1 METIISLIQKQRAGD
16 VQAAQ
21 EICRRMS
28 PLLKKYAARLYCME
42 YDDAMQELYI
52 ALLET
57 FPYLDPAKTEA
68 ECLNYIQTTVHN
80 RYCFL
85 CRGCLSV
92 PQSESIE
99 DSIDTLSAPSPF
111 DESYYDIC
119 NYIKTLPEK
128 GMRRQIMSL
137 FFFQYKTDS
146 EIAEILHVSR
156 QYVNR
161 IKKQMITGY
170 FNER

>member
-1 METIISLIQKQRAGD
+1 MLPDFTVWNMMTPCRNYTSHYWKLFHIWTRQKA
-16 VQAAQ
+16 
-21 EICRRMS
+21 
-28 PLLKKYAARLYCME
+28 
-42 YDDAMQELYI
+42 
-52 ALLET
+52 
-57 FPYLDPAKTEA
+57 EA

-80 RYCFL
+80 RYRFL

-170 FNER
+170 FSER

>member
-1 METIISLIQKQRAGD
+1 M
-16 VQAAQ
+16 
-21 EICRRMS
+21 
-28 PLLKKYAARLYCME
+28 
-42 YDDAMQELYI
+42 
-52 ALLET
+52 
-57 FPYLDPAKTEA
+57 
-68 ECLNYIQTTVHN
+68 
-80 RYCFL
+80 
-85 CRGCLSV
+85 SV

-99 DSIDTLSAPSPF
+99 DSIDTLSAPSSF

-119 NYIKTLPEK
+119 NYIKALPEK

-170 FNER
+170 FSER

>member
-80 RYCFL
+80 RYRFL

-146 EIAEILHVSR
+146 EIAQILHVSR

-170 FNER
+170 FSER

>member
-57 FPYLDPAKTEA
+57 FPYLDPAKIEA

-80 RYCFL
+80 RYRFL

-170 FNER
+170 FSER

>member
-99 DSIDTLSAPSPF
+99 DSIDTLSAPSSF

-128 GMRRQIMSL
+128 RMRRQIMSL

-170 FNER
+170 FSER

>member
-21 EICRRMS
+21 EICRIMS

-80 RYCFL
+80 RYRFL

-170 FNER
+170 FSER

>member
-68 ECLNYIQTTVHN
+68 ECLNYIQTTVHD
-80 RYCFL
+80 RYRFL

-170 FNER
+170 FSER

>member
-52 ALLET
+52 ALLKT

-80 RYCFL
+80 RYRFL

-170 FNER
+170 FSER

>member
-1 METIISLIQKQRAGD
+1 METIISLIEKQKSGD
-16 VQAAQ
+16 LQAAQ

-80 RYCFL
+80 RYRFL

-99 DSIDTLSAPSPF
+99 DSIDTLSV
-111 DESYYDIC
+111 DILVLR
-119 NYIKTLPEK
+119 NHKSGKL
-128 GMRRQIMSL
+128 
-137 FFFQYKTDS
+137 
-146 EIAEILHVSR
+146 EI
-156 QYVNR
+156 
-161 IKKQMITGY
+161 
-170 FNER
+170 

>member
-80 RYCFL
+80 RYRFL

-99 DSIDTLSAPSPF
+99 DSIDTISAPSPF

-170 FNER
+170 FSER

>member
-80 RYCFL
+80 RYRFL
-85 CRGCLSV
+85 CRCCLSC

-170 FNER
+170 FSER

>member
-80 RYCFL
+80 RYRFL

-99 DSIDTLSAPSPF
+99 DSIYTLSSPSPF

-170 FNER
+170 FSER

>member
-1 METIISLIQKQRAGD
+1 MSAIIQKQRAGD

-80 RYCFL
+80 RYRFL

-170 FNER
+170 FSER

>member
-80 RYCFL
+80 RYRFL

-146 EIAEILHVSR
+146 EIAEC
-156 QYVNR
+156 
-161 IKKQMITGY
+161 
-170 FNER
+170 

>member
-21 EICRRMS
+21 EICRKMS

-80 RYCFL
+80 RYRFL

-170 FNER
+170 FSER

>member
-1 METIISLIQKQRAGD
+1 METIISLMQKQRAGD

-80 RYCFL
+80 RYRFL

-170 FNER
+170 FSER

>member
-80 RYCFL
+80 RYRFL

-119 NYIKTLPEK
+119 NYIKALPEK

-137 FFFQYKTDS
+137 CFFQYKTDS
-146 EIAEILHVSR
+146 EIAEQLHVSR

-161 IKKQMITGY
+161 IKKQLITEY
-170 FNER
+170 FSER

>member
-68 ECLNYIQTTVHN
+68 ECLNYIQTAGHN

>member
-16 VQAAQ
+16 VQSAQ

-80 RYCFL
+80 RYRFL

-170 FNER
+170 FSER

>member
-68 ECLNYIQTTVHN
+68 ECLIIYKQLYITVIV
-80 RYCFL
+80 FFAEAV
-85 CRGCLSV
+85 CLSHS
-92 PQSESIE
+92 QNLLRILL
-99 DSIDTLSAPSPF
+99 IRFLLLLLLTNLIMISATISKHCRKKECA
-111 DESYYDIC
+111 DKLC
-119 NYIKTLPEK
+119 
-128 GMRRQIMSL
+128 L
-137 FFFQYKTDS
+137 FFS
-146 EIAEILHVSR
+146 S
-156 QYVNR
+156 N
-161 IKKQMITGY
+161 IKLIPKLQKY
-170 FNER
+170 FMFHASM

>member
-80 RYCFL
+80 RYRFL

-161 IKKQMITGY
+161 IKKHMITGY
-170 FNER
+170 FSER

>member
-80 RYCFL
+80 RYRFL

-128 GMRRQIMSL
+128 GMRRQIMTL

-170 FNER
+170 FSER

>member
-21 EICRRMS
+21 ALCRRMS

-42 YDDAMQELYI
+42 YDDDMQELYI

-85 CRGCLSV
+85 L
-92 PQSESIE
+92 
-99 DSIDTLSAPSPF
+99 L
-111 DESYYDIC
+111 
-119 NYIKTLPEK
+119 
-128 GMRRQIMSL
+128 
-137 FFFQYKTDS
+137 
-146 EIAEILHVSR
+146 
-156 QYVNR
+156 
-161 IKKQMITGY
+161 
-170 FNER
+170 

>member
-80 RYCFL
+80 RYRFL

-119 NYIKTLPEK
+119 NYIKTLSEK

-170 FNER
+170 FSER